1 MMTIVLLIHRH
12 KNYNRRI
19 LQSII
24 EFQYTFLRQYVIR
37 TPSYSKAY
45 NQRKEFVVT
54 TSVGIDKRYG
64 SEEILR
70 NYCQGRNIRV
80 TFVRYFDKPYKRTAS
95 AQLNVVADDGVII
108 SNPDFWPAGIFT
120 KPWLSRQQFIS
131 EHSNYQ
137 NGR

>member
-1 MMTIVLLIHRH
+1 MHFPSSVCNSDTILFKGVQPKKRVCRYYI
-12 KNYNRRI
+12 
-19 LQSII
+19 
-24 EFQYTFLRQYVIR
+24 YVG
-37 TPSYSKAY
+37 
-45 NQRKEFVVT
+45 
-54 TSVGIDKRYG
+54 GIDKRYG

-108 SNPDFWPAGIFT
+108 SNPDLWPAGIFT